1 MVSGPIQIHPG
12 IFPNT
17 KTANQYLIFP
27 SPEAHSGSYQAKPI
41 SMPPYSFS
49 LFPLSMK
56 YQDTI
61 AVKAEECQQ
70 GRWEG
75 NKSSW
80 VGVSNPDAPLLY
92 CFSSPALLGLDA
104 HCSLTHYIAIS
115 SSTHSHRKVAFQA
128 LLEVTS
134 RNFTNVT
141 DLPTFLPLMG
151 MASTLQLF
159 SHSLPGL
166 FNGGPKLQHL
176 VTTEKCN

>member
-75 NKSSW
+75 KKSSW

-92 CFSSPALLGLDA
+92 CFSSPALLGLDS

-115 SSTHSHRKVAFQA
+115 SSTHSDGTA
-128 LLEVTS
+128 LYTLLKVTS
-134 RNFTNVT
+134 CPLFARLIPPHWFITTNIHEIT
-141 DLPTFLPLMG
+141 AYWSHADGCEIGIRSANTEYLPL
-151 MASTLQLF
+151 
-159 SHSLPGL
+159 
-166 FNGGPKLQHL
+166 
-176 VTTEKCN
+176 V